1 MGTSIMYFETDRLA
15 REEKWEA
22 QMPTETF
29 TCSKCRKTV
38 RFTAKMDEAVV
49 VTCPKCGHKVEV
61 IIESPKK
68 VA

>member
-1 MGTSIMYFETDRLA
+1 MFFEIDRLA
-15 REEKWEA
+15 REDKREA

-29 TCSKCRKTV
+29 TCSKCRKTI
-38 RFTAKMDEAVV
+38 RFTAKMDEAVIV
-49 VTCPKCGHKVEV
+49 ECPKCGHKVEV

>member
-1 MGTSIMYFETDRLA
+1 MFFETDRLA
-15 REEKWEA
+15 REEMREV

-29 TCSKCRKTV
+29 TCSKCLRTI
-38 RFTAKMDEAVV
+38 RFTAKMDEAVIV
-49 VTCPKCGHKVEV
+49 KCPYCGHKAEV

>member
-1 MGTSIMYFETDRLA
+1 MFFEIDRLA
-15 REEKWEA
+15 REEKREA

-29 TCSKCRKTV
+29 TCSKCRKPI
-38 RFTAKMDEAVV
+38 RFTAKMDEAVIV
-49 VTCPKCGHKVEV
+49 KCPKCGHTVEV

>member
-1 MGTSIMYFETDRLA
+1 MYFETDRLA

-29 TCSKCRKTV
+29 SCSKCRKTI
-38 RFTAKMDEAVV
+38 RFTAKMDEAVAV
-49 VTCPKCGHKVEV
+49 ACPECGHKVEV
-61 IIESPKK
+61 IIESQKK